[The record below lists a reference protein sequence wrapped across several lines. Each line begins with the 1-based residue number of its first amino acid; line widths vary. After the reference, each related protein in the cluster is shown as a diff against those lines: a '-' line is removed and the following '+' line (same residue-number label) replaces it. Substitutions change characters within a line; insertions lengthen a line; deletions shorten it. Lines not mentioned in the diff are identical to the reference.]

1 MIRKQSLE
9 SLFQVGLVKTR
20 KHALYLESISEI
32 ADNDN
37 LQIIIG
43 QQTQDEISNH
53 VTSMN
58 TFSSFKFIFFSG
70 IWYKVSITLKRITER
85 LDGYKGARSRR
96 SVTSHNITIEMAV
109 YIDAAYTQT
118 MLVTDF
124 SKRLQH
130 ILLKYYAV
138 GIMESSLPMG

>member
-1 MIRKQSLE
+1 MVVL
-9 SLFQVGLVKTR
+9 
-20 KHALYLESISEI
+20 
-32 ADNDN
+32 
-37 LQIIIG
+37 
-43 QQTQDEISNH
+43 
-53 VTSMN
+53 
-58 TFSSFKFIFFSG
+58 SG

-85 LDGYKGARSRR
+85 LDGYKGARSKR